1 LRRVFGHGAFREGQ
15 LWAIERVLAGRSTL
29 LVQATGAG
37 KSLAYQLPALL
48 LPGLTVVVSPLV
60 SLMEDQV

>member
-1 LRRVFGHGAFREGQ
+1 ML
-15 LWAIERVLAGRSTL
+15 VLA
-29 LVQATGAG
+29 TGSG

-60 SLMEDQV
+60 SLMEDQVTVNVTFYVTVTVTVM